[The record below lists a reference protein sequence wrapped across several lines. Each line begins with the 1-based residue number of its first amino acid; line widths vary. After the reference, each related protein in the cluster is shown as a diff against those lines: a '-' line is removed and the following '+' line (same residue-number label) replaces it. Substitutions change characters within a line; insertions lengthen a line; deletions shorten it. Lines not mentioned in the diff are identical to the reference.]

1 MLPSWLILL
10 PAMDISVVVVGDE
23 ILSGHVQ
30 DANAAFIAT
39 RVAHHGHRLRRVVII
54 PDDPKEIAAEVTR
67 ELGGPATLVFVCGGL
82 GPTHDDRTM
91 EGIATALGTPLV
103 ELPALAA
110 RIEEIVASVG
120 RAGFSDAA
128 FGVDGLRKMALAPKG
143 AEILP
148 TSIGVIPAV
157 TVEHAGAR
165 IVILPG
171 PPRELQA
178 VFTETVEPRFLEG
191 TGVALWREE
200 VTHRFPESTFA
211 SVLTDLQA
219 RFPST
224 SIGSYPQADHTLIRI
239 AGPLAEAQSVAEELR
254 AHVTRFSDSDEGK
267 RLLDF
272 MSLRRHDGAS

>member
-1 MLPSWLILL
+1 
-10 PAMDISVVVVGDE
+10 MDISVVVVGDE

-54 PDDPKEIAAEVTR
+54 SDDPAEIAAELSR
-67 ELGGPATLVFVCGGL
+67 EITGPAALVFVCGGL

-91 EGIATALGTPLV
+91 EGIAAALGTPLA
-103 ELPALAA
+103 EAPPLAA

-120 RAGFSDAA
+120 RAGFSDDA
-128 FGVDGLRKMALAPKG
+128 FGVEGLRKMALAPAG
-143 AEILP
+143 AEVLP

-157 TVEHAGAR
+157 TIEHAGTR

-191 TGVALWREE
+191 TGVTLWREE

-211 SVLTDLQA
+211 SSLTDLQA

-224 SIGSYPQADHTLIRI
+224 SIGSYPQSDHTLIRV
-239 AGPLAEAQSVAEELR
+239 AGPLEEAQTVAEELR
-254 AHVTRFSDSDEGK
+254 AQIDRFTESDEGR
-267 RLLDF
+267 RLLEF
-272 MSLRRHDGAS
+272 MSARRHDGA

>member
-1 MLPSWLILL
+1 
-10 PAMDISVVVVGDE
+10 MDISVVVVGDE

-39 RVAHHGHRLRRVVII
+39 RVAHHGHRLRRVAII

-67 ELGGPATLVFVCGGL
+67 ELDGPATLVFVCGGL

-91 EGIATALGTPLV
+91 EGIAAALGTPLV

-128 FGVDGLRKMALAPKG
+128 FGVDGLRKMALAPEG

-157 TVEHAGAR
+157 TIEPAGAR

-239 AGPLAEAQSVAEELR
+239 AGPLADAQAVAEELR

-272 MSLRRHDGAS
+272 MSMRRHDSAS

>member
-1 MLPSWLILL
+1 
-10 PAMDISVVVVGDE
+10 MDISVVVVGDE

-30 DANAAFIAT
+30 DANASFIAT

-54 PDDPKEIAAEVTR
+54 SDDPKEIAAELTR
-67 ELGGPATLVFVCGGL
+67 EIAGPAKLVFVCGGL

-91 EGIATALGTPLV
+91 EGIAGALGTPLAQAP
-103 ELPALAA
+103 LLAA

-128 FGVDGLRKMALAPKG
+128 LGVEGLRKMALAPAG
-143 AEILP
+143 AEVLP

-157 TVEHAGAR
+157 TVEHAGTR

-178 VFTETVEPRFLEG
+178 VFTETVEPRFLAG
-191 TGVALWREE
+191 TGVTLWREE

-211 SVLTDLQA
+211 SVLTDLQT

-224 SIGSYPQADHTLIRI
+224 SIGSYPQSDHTLIRV
-239 AGPLAEAQSVAEELR
+239 AGPLEEAQSVAEELR
-254 AHVTRFSDSDEGK
+254 AQIIGFTDSDEGR
-267 RLLDF
+267 RLLEF
-272 MSLRRHDGAS
+272 MRDRRHDGA